1 MRQPWHH
8 RTNHPPLS
16 SKPALAHRRILPE
29 STIRYSNSMT
39 HLPLL
44 ASGRPLA
51 IAVAIILFASAAH
64 AQLKHEGPASLI
76 ALSQTTAPYDVVSIR
91 QNNSGAGAGVV
102 LSDRNDVVRRRG
114 LREGDEAGGAFVLE
128 LCMGGGREED

>member
-44 ASGRPLA
+44 ASGRPLP

-91 QNNSGAGAGVV
+91 QNNSGAGAGN
-102 LSDRNDVVRRRG
+102 LNFHDDALIVRRSEEHTSELQS
-114 LREGDEAGGAFVLE
+114 LR
-128 LCMGGGREED
+128 